1 MPVRLGDTV
10 NEPWFNNGVP
20 RPRTITD
27 QRLLDAAHVVVG
39 RVGPGFTLAQV
50 AAEAG
55 VSVGTVATRFGSKDR
70 LVQAV
75 FDNATAE
82 VARTMR
88 AAADAAADP
97 VAGLR
102 AAAVGTF
109 ISLGDA
115 DTAANHLGQLGHDL
129 IDPVLRAKL
138 ATHFEV
144 MSAELA
150 RAFDRAAGS
159 LPGAPA
165 PDVAVR
171 VLLSLVNGISIDWS
185 VRPHGTLAD
194 RLGADVDAVLGA
206 WRRGDE
212 GGNR

>member
-1 MPVRLGDTV
+1 M
-10 NEPWFNNGVP
+10 P

-27 QRLLDAAHVVVG
+27 QRLLDAAHVVIG
-39 RVGPGFTLAQV
+39 RCGPGFTLAQV

-55 VSVGTVATRFGSKDR
+55 VSVGTVATRFGSKDQ
-70 LVQAV
+70 LVRAV
-75 FDNATAE
+75 FDHATAE

-88 AAADAAADP
+88 AMAEAEVDP

-109 ISLGDA
+109 LSLGSA

-138 ATHFEV
+138 GTHFEV
-144 MSAELA
+144 MRAELA
-150 RAFDRAAGS
+150 RAFDRAATA
-159 LPGAPA
+159 LPGAPE
-165 PDVAVR
+165 PEIAVR
-171 VLLSLVNGISIDWS
+171 VLLSLVNGVSIDWS

-194 RLGADVDAVLGA
+194 RLAADVTAVLGA
-206 WRRGDE
+206 WERGQA
-212 GGNR
+212 